1 MIVRKTIKT
10 LFFQSIFLGSLFF
23 LCGCSPTSAELN
35 GREILQ
41 KSKKYHDPSNIWGEV
56 SFDVYIQEPRIA
68 NSTRYSIIKM
78 NNATGSFELQRN
90 RDQYVS
96 THIVEENGLTKV
108 LLNNSET
115 IDSTLVA
122 KYRLQT
128 ERSSV
133 YQKFYQIM
141 YGLPMALNDQ
151 TLKSIDTT
159 AIVDFNDETSYKI
172 ELELK
177 EAVFSEFWKL
187 YIRTSDY
194 KLVGLEI
201 IFPNE
206 PDKGERLYFE
216 KDFNYKGIIIPRIR
230 HWHEYQDDSYSGSD
244 IIIKSI
250 D

>member
-1 MIVRKTIKT
+1 MIVGKTIKA
-10 LFFQSIFLGSLFF
+10 LLFQSIFLGSLFF
-23 LCGCSPTSAELN
+23 LISCSVPVEELN

-41 KSKKYHDPSNIWGEV
+41 KSKKYHDPSDVWGEI

-68 NSTRYSIIKM
+68 NPTRYSIVKM
-78 NNATGSFELQRN
+78 NNTTGSFELQRN

-115 IDSTLVA
+115 IDSILVA
-122 KYRLQT
+122 KYRLQSK
-128 ERSSV
+128 RSSV

-159 AIVDFNDETSYKI
+159 TIVDFNNEKSYRI
-172 ELELK
+172 EVELK

-201 IFPNE
+201 IFPND
-206 PDKGERLYFE
+206 PKKGERLYFD
-216 KDFNYKGIIIPRIR
+216 KDFNYKGIIVPRIR
-230 HWHEYQDDSYSGSD
+230 HWHEYHDNSYSGSD
-244 IIIKSI
+244 IIVKSI

>member
-1 MIVRKTIKT
+1 MIVGKTIKA
-10 LFFQSIFLGSLFF
+10 LLFQSIFLGSLFF
-23 LCGCSPTSAELN
+23 LISCSVPVEELN

-41 KSKKYHDPSNIWGEV
+41 KSKKYHDPSDVWGEI

-68 NSTRYSIIKM
+68 NPTRYSIVKM
-78 NNATGSFELQRN
+78 NNTTGSFELQRN

-115 IDSTLVA
+115 IDSILVA
-122 KYRLQT
+122 KYRLQSK
-128 ERSSV
+128 RSSV

-159 AIVDFNDETSYKI
+159 TIVDFNNEKSYRI
-172 ELELK
+172 EVELK

-201 IFPNE
+201 IFPND
-206 PDKGERLYFE
+206 PKKGERLYFN
-216 KDFNYKGIIIPRIR
+216 KDFNYKGIIVPRIR
-230 HWHEYQDDSYSGSD
+230 HWHEYHDDSYSGSD
-244 IIIKSI
+244 IIVKSI

>member
-1 MIVRKTIKT
+1 MIARKTIKT
-10 LFFQSIFLGSLFF
+10 IFFQSIFLGSLFF
-23 LCGCSPTSAELN
+23 LIRCSVPVEELN

-41 KSKKYHDPSNIWGEV
+41 KSKKYHDPSNVWGEI
-56 SFDVYIQEPRIA
+56 SFEVHIQEPRIA
-68 NSTRYSIIKM
+68 NPVRYSIIKM
-78 NNATGSFELQRN
+78 NNTTGSFELQRN

-96 THIVEENGLTKV
+96 THIVEENGLTRV

-115 IDSTLVA
+115 IDSVLVA
-122 KYRLQT
+122 KYRLQS

-133 YQKFYQIM
+133 YQEFYQIM
-141 YGLPMALNDQ
+141 YGLPMTLNDQ

-159 AIVDFNDETSYKI
+159 TVVDFNNEKSYGV

-177 EAVFSEFWKL
+177 KAIFSKFWKL

-206 PDKGERLYFE
+206 SKKGERLYFE
-216 KDFNYKGIIIPRIR
+216 KDFNYKGVIIPRIR
-230 HWHEYQDDSYSGSD
+230 HWHEYHDDSYSGSD

-250 D
+250 E